1 LHSQSGALHRRVD
14 FFPRPVLLEYV
25 VDLSRRRYLPLTGRT
40 PAPDEDAT
48 CSRSGRDRRTIW
60 ARKALSEVMRREAF
74 GEGELSNPVTVL
86 AIVARTVG
94 RGDLHGQLSLAEF
107 GCTRAKD
114 AIVTT

>member
-1 LHSQSGALHRRVD
+1 
-14 FFPRPVLLEYV
+14 
-25 VDLSRRRYLPLTGRT
+25 
-40 PAPDEDAT
+40 
-48 CSRSGRDRRTIW
+48 
-60 ARKALSEVMRREAF
+60 MRREAF

-94 RGDLHGQLSLAEF
+94 RGDQHGQLSLAEF